1 MQLAMDLK
9 GCKLFEGLSAKEL
22 KRIAA
27 DMTEVRH
34 PAGKELLI
42 QGSEGVG
49 FHIILE
55 GEADAVIPG
64 GRRVRLKP
72 GDHFGEMALLDH
84 RGRSASVVAVTDLK
98 VYAVSAWEFE
108 SFLAAHPK
116 VAYRMLQTM
125 SQRLRDAQSA

>member
-22 KRIAA
+22 QRISA

-72 GDHFGEMALLDH
+72 GDPFGEMALLDH
-84 RGRSASVVAVTDLK
+84 RG
-98 VYAVSAWEFE
+98 
-108 SFLAAHPK
+108 
-116 VAYRMLQTM
+116 
-125 SQRLRDAQSA
+125 

>member
-9 GCKLFEGLSAKEL
+9 GCKLFEGLSDKEC
-22 KRIAA
+22 KQIAA
-27 DMTEVRH
+27 DMTEVTH
-34 PAGKELLI
+34 PAGKELLVK
-42 QGSEGVG
+42 GTAGVG

-55 GEADAVIPG
+55 GEADVVLPG

-84 RGRSASVVAVTDLK
+84 RGRSATVVAVTDLK

-116 VAYRMLQTM
+116 VAYRMLQAF
-125 SQRLRDAQSA
+125 SQRLREADSA